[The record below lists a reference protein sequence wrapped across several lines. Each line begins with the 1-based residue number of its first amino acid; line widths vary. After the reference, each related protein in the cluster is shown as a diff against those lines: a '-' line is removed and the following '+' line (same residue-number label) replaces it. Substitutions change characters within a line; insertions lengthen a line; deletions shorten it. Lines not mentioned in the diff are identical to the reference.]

1 MVTVLQSPTIEEI
14 AGDDANPI
22 LRNLRITLAYYDLSQ
37 RLAARTGGDVIN
49 WCSMACWSSKSV
61 GTYIRSEELPPE
73 LRSVLASQADVN
85 ARITDAAPGTAAL
98 GAVNHLERVAREVLA
113 DVSQYLIVG
122 NKIVFAEVGGVFN
135 AFADRFPANSPRDDQ
150 ALEEFVATL
159 SPGDAQPDRVTV
171 DPSTR
176 TLTTVQQGGQ
186 GWLAS
191 AARHYYEAAYT
202 QDPKSRAEL
211 VLLGNGEIGMHEQT
225 RLNPYLAGSMD
236 ASVADVVSNSW
247 KTALLDQVVE
257 HEARGRLESRLTEI
271 LSDLGPKL
279 ATAFQDFAT
288 RTMMSLQLPGQ
299 LVHMGHDLPAP
310 LGSALYPP
318 IVQDLQHPILREVF
332 QTFDCLETDVP
343 HTAGLAGR
351 LREIG
356 DRIEEDIRG
365 LIAFGTAASDWT
377 SYPQRM
383 RFILPLFRSRH
394 QTMSLLGK
402 PFTDEQ
408 IQSIRQRIVPPGPL
422 S

>member
-1 MVTVLQSPTIEEI
+1 MATALQSSTVEEI

-73 LRSVLASQADVN
+73 LRAVLASHPDLNDRVAE
-85 ARITDAAPGTAAL
+85 AAPDAAAHNPAS
-98 GAVNHLERVAREVLA
+98 HLERVACDVLQ
-113 DVSQYLIVG
+113 DVSQYLIIG
-122 NKIVFAEVGGVFN
+122 NKIVFSEVGSVFS
-135 AFADRFPANSPRDDQ
+135 AFADSFPPNAPRDDE
-150 ALEEFVATL
+150 ALDRFVATL

-171 DPSTR
+171 DPSTG
-176 TLTTVQQGGQ
+176 TLTTTQQGGQ

-202 QDPKSRAEL
+202 EDPKARAEL
-211 VLLGNGEIGMHEQT
+211 VLLGNGDIGMHEQT
-225 RLNPYLAGSMD
+225 RLDPYLSGSLD
-236 ASVADVVSNSW
+236 ACVTDVVSNRW
-247 KTALLDQVVE
+247 KTALLDRVVADE
-257 HEARGRLESRLTEI
+257 TRGRLEARLMEI

-279 ATAFQDFAT
+279 AVAFQHAAT
-288 RTMMSLQLPGQ
+288 RMMMSLQLPGQ
-299 LVHMGHDLPAP
+299 LVHMGHDLRAP
-310 LGSALYPP
+310 LGSPVYPA
-318 IVQDLQHPILREVF
+318 IVEELQNPELRAVF
-332 QTFDCLETDVP
+332 EKFGCLDTGIP

-351 LREIG
+351 LRELR
-356 DRIEEDIRG
+356 DDIEEDIHG

-402 PFTDEQ
+402 PFSDEQ
-408 IQSIRQRIVPPGPL
+408 IASIRQGIVPPGPL